1 MRYTRKQVEMKFAQA
16 MDAIGAAHGD
26 TYTRQ
31 PDGRFKANV
40 GTYNLDHNAVYGG
53 YTITKIV
60 NEGGGETCPFGMGR
74 NGAATFVAMM
84 NAIIDAAH
92 IMKQRA

>member
-1 MRYTRKQVEMKFAQA
+1 
-16 MDAIGAAHGD
+16 
-26 TYTRQ
+26 
-31 PDGRFKANV
+31 
-40 GTYNLDHNAVYGG
+40 
-53 YTITKIV
+53 
-60 NEGGGETCPFGMGR
+60 MGR